1 MIFNITPNLISS
13 ILAIIGVLIFFQVL
27 AQILSFVK
35 KDKDF
40 SNLKIRLKSW
50 WLIISFIAFI
60 LLFKSPVNYIFTGIL
75 CFLAL
80 REFFGFLDISEN
92 DKPLRFW
99 AYLTIPLEMYFLYIG
114 WLTMFY
120 LFVPL
125 YMFLFIP
132 IRKIF
137 SGKTENFIKSSG
149 TIQWGLALTV
159 YSLGYVGAF
168 LLLPL
173 NSEYSIN
180 GAELLLFLLI
190 LNSMNDGFQ
199 YIWGKLFGKNKI
211 VPHISPNKTWEG
223 FIGGVVTTVVISVIA
238 APHLTPMNPIMAVC
252 AGLMISV
259 FGFLGD
265 VVMSAVKRDV
275 GVKDSSHLIPGHGG
289 ILDRVDSLI
298 FTAPLFFH
306 FICYFFK

>member
-99 AYLTIPLEMYFLYIG
+99 AYLTIPIEMYFLYIG
-114 WLTMFY
+114 WLAMFY

-125 YMFLFIP
+125 YMFMFIP

-149 TIQWGLALTV
+149 TIQWGLVLTV

-168 LLLPL
+168 LLLPF
-173 NSEYSIN
+173 NTKYSLN

-223 FIGGVVTTVVISVIA
+223 FIGGVLTTVVISVIA